1 MKIAIYNFKGG
12 VGKTSIALNIV
23 LSAKDDYGVITNDFY
38 SPIEKVLPPKSV
50 IKLRPES
57 QIPNI
62 PEDYNIVYDFGGYI
76 DQRSANVLKSC
87 DKVIIPTVNNMQELQ
102 VTIEAIDKIEKHNK
116 NIIIIANR
124 LGRGDFE
131 EVSRVIH
138 KFYYN
143 KYPILPLNNSKGI
156 NKIFTQKKSVQKL
169 ASESGLNRYVYR
181 NILPQLEK
189 INNII
194 FS

>member
-1 MKIAIYNFKGG
+1 
-12 VGKTSIALNIV
+12 
-23 LSAKDDYGVITNDFY
+23 
-38 SPIEKVLPPKSV
+38 
-50 IKLRPES
+50 
-57 QIPNI
+57 
-62 PEDYNIVYDFGGYI
+62 
-76 DQRSANVLKSC
+76 
-87 DKVIIPTVNNMQELQ
+87 MQELQ